1 MSRTECTQ
9 ASDTERPAAPGR
21 IASWGHL
28 GGFLLIMAAMV
39 AWGFHMQHDGM
50 TAAESATP
58 APLANHSI
66 AIRFYLVSIVANCL
80 LFYYCW
86 AGVHRHGGNLET
98 LTGGRWTSW
107 KALAI
112 DVVIAVPFWIAW
124 EAAAH
129 GVSRLLGPS
138 QAKSVDSLLPQSALE
153 TAVWIVVSIVAGFSE
168 EIQTRGYLQRQFHA
182 ATGNVTAAILGQALV
197 FGLAHSYLGWG
208 KVVLIAVL
216 GVLYGALAAWRR
228 NLRVNII
235 AHAWSDIWEGWL
247 KMVI

>member
-1 MSRTECTQ
+1 MNATERTNTPN
-9 ASDTERPAAPGR
+9 SERPAAPGK

-28 GGFLLIMAAMV
+28 GGFLLIMAGMV

-50 TAAESATP
+50 DAAGSTTTGQIAG
-58 APLANHSI
+58 HGI
-66 AIRFYLVSIVANCL
+66 AIRFYLLSIVVNCL

-86 AGVHRHGGNLET
+86 TGVRHHGGNLET

-124 EAAAH
+124 EATAH

-138 QAKSVDSLLPQSALE
+138 HAKSVGSLLPQSGLE
-153 TAVWIVVSIVAGFSE
+153 IAVWMVVSIVAGFSE

-182 ATGNVTAAILGQALV
+182 ATGNIPTAILGQALV

-208 KVVLIAVL
+208 KVILIAVL

-228 NLRVNII
+228 NLRANMI